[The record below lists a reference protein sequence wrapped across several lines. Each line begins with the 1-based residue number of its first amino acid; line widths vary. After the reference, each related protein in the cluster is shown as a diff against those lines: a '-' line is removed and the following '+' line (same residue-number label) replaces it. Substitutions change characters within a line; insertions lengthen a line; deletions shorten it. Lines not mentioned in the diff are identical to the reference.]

1 MSMKKKITNWLNDRN
16 NNENDLVD
24 FLIDECGI
32 VLKNEEEEEETAIYN
47 GIELPRFVDGREVI
61 SYPNASAPLLNSI
74 KKKKFKVVPAKLKQ
88 FITCHD
94 CGHISRLY
102 KMFNGVSLGGV
113 LYDWSIGD
121 CCKGKYYV
129 EDCEAAKLLLEIGRA
144 KSKQEE
150 MESIDWVKRNETMID
165 FTIDRS
171 NEPDTEPESDT
182 EYEAYCEICDDYMSD
197 VEQEDYEAGCN
208 SICDGCA
215 E

>member
-1 MSMKKKITNWLNDRN
+1 MS
-16 NNENDLVD
+16 
-24 FLIDECGI
+24 
-32 VLKNEEEEEETAIYN
+32 LKEEVAPLKVYN
-47 GIELPRFVDGREVI
+47 GVELPRFVDGREVI

-74 KKKKFKVVPAKLKQ
+74 KKKKFKVVPSKLKQ

-94 CGHISRLY
+94 CGHI
-102 KMFNGVSLGGV
+102 V
-113 LYDWSIGD
+113 
-121 CCKGKYYV
+121 
-129 EDCEAAKLLLEIGRA
+129 EIGKPKHTPPVTCTYCEICDDYMSDVEQEDYEA
-144 KSKQEE
+144 YCEICDDYMSDVEQEE

-182 EYEAYCEICDDYMSD
+182 DYEAYCEICDDYMSD

-215 E
+215 PPTDVEQEEYKYSDYEEWKNGCLFPK

>member
-1 MSMKKKITNWLNDRN
+1 MS
-16 NNENDLVD
+16 
-24 FLIDECGI
+24 
-32 VLKNEEEEEETAIYN
+32 LKEEVALLKVYN
-47 GIELPRFVDGREVI
+47 GVELPRFVDGREVI

-74 KKKKFKVVPAKLKQ
+74 KKKKFKVVPSKLKQ

-94 CGHISRLY
+94 CGHI
-102 KMFNGVSLGGV
+102 V
-113 LYDWSIGD
+113 
-121 CCKGKYYV
+121 
-129 EDCEAAKLLLEIGRA
+129 EIG
-144 KSKQEE
+144 KPKHTPPVTCTYCEICDDYMSDVEQEE